1 MAAKEETGI
10 CELPFDCSLTPP
22 SSDVQSSS
30 DIQSFSDVLPSSD
43 ELPSSDGQP
52 LILSQAVSTLDS
64 SLSCNSHV
72 PVDEEITP
80 IIIDSDPEL
89 DCQVKCDNLPIC
101 PVCSKKIQSSDLW
114 FVNKHIDDCLRMP
127 SRF

>member
-10 CELPFDCSLTPP
+10 CELPFDCSLTP
-22 SSDVQSSS
+22 
-30 DIQSFSDVLPSSD
+30 PSSD